1 MQWQIMDMHERPAE
15 VSCMHDEKYSHGC
28 VLALKLRRFIHACT
42 GPRPETERHQS
53 SGVGVQR
60 GPPPGSPVYGRSP
73 PTAIPNDLP
82 AVQRGLR
89 YIYSSI
95 ETDPPTLLDVLVH
108 ALDRVLE
115 VEFIRRGDGSGR
127 RPAPGWKGWEGSE
140 RDGCKVVSIRRVHV
154 QCDKIESTTTSM
166 AAAISPLPT
175 ELAASAAVE
184 EVVNVCC

>member
-1 MQWQIMDMHERPAE
+1 MHALAPAQRLSVISPQVSVYNEDPLPVLRSTVGRHRPP
-15 VSCMHDEKYSHGC
+15 SPTTSLLYNKDPS
-28 VLALKLRRFIHACT
+28 RFSA
-42 GPRPETERHQS
+42 
-53 SGVGVQR
+53 
-60 GPPPGSPVYGRSP
+60 YNRSP